1 MLCESTGLSTK
12 ERKAKRCIVIKD
24 FNDELLNLIM
34 ILDKIENIWL
44 INEQQQIE
52 IDQLY
57 DRIWKFDEPIK
68 NLEIL
73 LEKKMLSAALL
84 KKK

>member
-24 FNDELLNLIM
+24 FNDELLNLVM

-73 LEKKMLSAALL
+73 LEKKMLSATLL

>member
-24 FNDELLNLIM
+24 FNDELLNSVM

-73 LEKKMLSAALL
+73 LEKKLLSAALL

>member
-24 FNDELLNLIM
+24 FNELLNLVM

>member
-24 FNDELLNLIM
+24 FNDELLNLVM

-52 IDQLY
+52 IDQL
-57 DRIWKFDEPIK
+57 
-68 NLEIL
+68 
-73 LEKKMLSAALL
+73 
-84 KKK
+84 

>member
-24 FNDELLNLIM
+24 FNDELLNLVM
-34 ILDKIENIWL
+34 ILDQIENIWL

-73 LEKKMLSAALL
+73 LEKKMLSATLL

>member
-24 FNDELLNLIM
+24 FNDELLNSVM

>member
-12 ERKAKRCIVIKD
+12 ERKAKQCIVIKD
-24 FNDELLNLIM
+24 FNDELLNLVM

>member
-24 FNDELLNLIM
+24 FNDELLNLVM

-73 LEKKMLSAALL
+73 LEKKMLNAALL

>member
-24 FNDELLNLIM
+24 FNDELLNLVM

>member
-24 FNDELLNLIM
+24 FNDELLNLVM

-57 DRIWKFDEPIK
+57 DIIWKFDEPIK

>member
-1 MLCESTGLSTK
+1 MLCESMGLSTK
-12 ERKAKRCIVIKD
+12 ERKAKRSIVIKD
-24 FNDELLNLIM
+24 FNVELLNLVM

-44 INEQQQIE
+44 INEQRQIE

-73 LEKKMLSAALL
+73 LEKKTLSAALL

>member
-24 FNDELLNLIM
+24 FNDELLNLVM

-44 INEQQQIE
+44 INEQRQIE

>member
-1 MLCESTGLSTK
+1 MLCESMGLSTK

-24 FNDELLNLIM
+24 FNVELLNLVM

-44 INEQQQIE
+44 INEQRQIE

-73 LEKKMLSAALL
+73 LEKKTLSAALL

>member
-1 MLCESTGLSTK
+1 MLCESMGLSTK
-12 ERKAKRCIVIKD
+12 ERKAKRSIVIKD
-24 FNDELLNLIM
+24 FNVELLNLVM
-34 ILDKIENIWL
+34 ILHKIENIWL
-44 INEQQQIE
+44 INEQRQIE

-73 LEKKMLSAALL
+73 LEKKTLSAALL